1 MLKSLMSRKFKL
13 LLAMICLLVLTNTIQ
28 ESYAKYISSASANSD
43 FTIAQWTFK
52 VNDQDV
58 LSHSDFS
65 STIVPV
71 IDANSNIKEGFIA
84 PTSTGYFDVVIDY
97 DGIGV
102 SFDETISV
110 SNPDGSPV
118 SDLVLSGYTL
128 NGGQLVEIETGD
140 EIELTHD
147 LATTT
152 TTRDSFRFYIE
163 WIDGDGESMNNSDDT
178 AASHEE
184 ETALKVN
191 LNFVQKA
198 N

>member
-1 MLKSLMSRKFKL
+1 MIKLLKSRKVRFFIALFSML
-13 LLAMICLLVLTNTIQ
+13 LLFDMI
-28 ESYAKYISSASANSD
+28 EGSYAKYVSSASAGGN
-43 FTIAQWTFK
+43 IAIAKWSFK